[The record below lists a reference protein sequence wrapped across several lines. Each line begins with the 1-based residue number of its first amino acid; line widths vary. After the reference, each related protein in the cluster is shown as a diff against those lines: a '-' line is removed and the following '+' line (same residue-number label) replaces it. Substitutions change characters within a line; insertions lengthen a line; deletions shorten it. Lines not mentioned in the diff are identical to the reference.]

1 MQSIN
6 SQALLIKN
14 KVIFSRYS
22 LFIHIIKRT
31 SFELVKRK
39 PYSYSVQHISP
50 FNPRKSTSM
59 QQRKSLCTEVFSL
72 LERVV
77 KSAYKSHN
85 QKAVHYLPPG
95 LEWFNAVRP
104 GFLSESEKICP
115 FQNTLWIGFV
125 YFLNRFSDLSYNS
138 GVFCYNIVRYFCVCI
153 HLP

>member
-85 QKAVHYLPPG
+85 QKAVIIYLQEWNDLIQSDPDSYLSPKKYVPFRIPYG
-95 LEWFNAVRP
+95 L
-104 GFLSESEKICP
+104 
-115 FQNTLWIGFV
+115 
-125 YFLNRFSDLSYNS
+125 DLYIS
-138 GVFCYNIVRYFCVCI
+138 
-153 HLP
+153 